1 MKLNIEMIPVES
13 LTPYEKNARRHQ
25 GKDVDAI
32 ADSIKAFGFN
42 DPVGVWGK
50 NNIVVEGHG
59 RLMAAEQIRMKE
71 VPCIRLDEL
80 TDTQRRAYALA
91 HNKTAELSG
100 WDFNAL
106 ENELE
111 KIADIDMTPFGFSDA
126 EEVDIDALFDEEEH
140 EKKPKKIQCPE
151 CGEWFEI

>member
-106 ENELE
+106 
-111 KIADIDMTPFGFSDA
+111 
-126 EEVDIDALFDEEEH
+126 
-140 EKKPKKIQCPE
+140 
-151 CGEWFEI
+151 

>member
-1 MKLNIEMIPVES
+1 MKLNIEMIPVEN
-13 LTPYEKNARRHQ
+13 LTPYEKNARKHQ
-25 GKDVDAI
+25 EKDVDAI

-59 RLMAAEQIRMKE
+59 RLMAAKQIGMKE

-80 TDTQRRAYALA
+80 TDAQRRAYALA

-100 WDFNAL
+100 WDYNL
-106 ENELE
+106 LDSELE
-111 KIADIDMTPFGFSDA
+111 KIADIDMMPFGFTNTGEADMDA
-126 EEVDIDALFDEEEH
+126 FFNEEEPTK
-140 EKKPKKIQCPE
+140 EPKKIQCPE
-151 CGEWFEI
+151 CGEWFEV